1 MNPMAFM
8 QIKSLWDRFE
18 NNHPKFPRF
27 LSVVS
32 NNVMK
37 EGTIIEVKVTDPD
50 GTDYTTNL
58 KLTADDMSIIE
69 EFKNSLR

>member
-58 KLTADDMSIIE
+58 KLTADDRSIIE